1 MDFNS
6 IEQLIKAV
14 SDSKLT
20 LFDIESDGLKIK
32 MEKKV
37 EQIVKENVDT
47 VPTTLKSDLIQQ
59 QSFLKQQVYDLPENH
74 EEQVVAAVTKA
85 EEETNDEF
93 IVKSPIV
100 GTFYSSPSE
109 KSEAYI
115 KIGSKVKKGD
125 VICIIEAMKLMNE
138 IESEVDGEI
147 TQIFVENEQMVE
159 YGQQLFKIKL

>member
-37 EQIVKENVDT
+37 EQIVVENADKA
-47 VPTTLKSDLIQQ
+47 PTILKSDLLQQ
-59 QSFLKQQVYDLPENH
+59 QSSLEQQIYDLSENH
-74 EEQVVAAVTKA
+74 EEQVVASVTKA
-85 EEETNDEF
+85 EEETSDEF

-100 GTFYSSPSE
+100 GTFYSAPSVDA
-109 KSEAYI
+109 EAFI

-147 TQIFVENEQMVE
+147 TQIFAENEQMVE